1 MTEKDRKKTAG
12 RPETVAPKPFV
23 YGLFLF
29 LARIIFKLLY
39 RIRFVRDPR
48 IAKTKGPIF
57 IVGNHT
63 SYPDPLYCALAL
75 PDRRIRFVSGQE
87 VVDTKLLRPIV
98 KHFSIIEIKPFR
110 VNFSTTKE
118 IITSI
123 ADGHSVALY
132 PETQRSI
139 AGGLTPFGLATAKLI
154 KHLKVPV
161 AAVVCRGSYL
171 GWPRWGK
178 GLQPGKIEVET
189 HLLFTAQEATSM
201 PVDDIQRR
209 LVKTLNVDDYTWQTE
224 RKRPAHFLSRHRA
237 EGLSYVCHWCPSCDQ
252 PLHMRSHRNRLFCS
266 SCGQSFRIDATG
278 FFRASPGSP
287 APFDHPLEFALW
299 QRDRLVRAL
308 AEGDLLNSQCRLE
321 LFENIG
327 NEPDPESVK
336 RFGRLELSQDGLLFF
351 DDKGS
356 DPLRLEL
363 GQTPSL
369 YCSPGE
375 FVNLLEGELVW
386 RAYPEEE
393 GYVVLLTDYSRYI
406 WSKDNH
412 FDRYLYGD

>member
-178 GLQPGKIEVET
+178 GLQPGQAFPRKYRYRYRHLQTYRERASTWHQRHQNLSVEPSPRAFGLGYT
-189 HLLFTAQEATSM
+189 YKHLIL
-201 PVDDIQRR
+201 
-209 LVKTLNVDDYTWQTE
+209 TLNT
-224 RKRPAHFLSRHRA
+224 K
-237 EGLSYVCHWCPSCDQ
+237 
-252 PLHMRSHRNRLFCS
+252 M
-266 SCGQSFRIDATG
+266 
-278 FFRASPGSP
+278 
-287 APFDHPLEFALW
+287 
-299 QRDRLVRAL
+299 
-308 AEGDLLNSQCRLE
+308 
-321 LFENIG
+321 
-327 NEPDPESVK
+327 
-336 RFGRLELSQDGLLFF
+336 
-351 DDKGS
+351 
-356 DPLRLEL
+356 
-363 GQTPSL
+363 
-369 YCSPGE
+369 
-375 FVNLLEGELVW
+375 
-386 RAYPEEE
+386 
-393 GYVVLLTDYSRYI
+393 
-406 WSKDNH
+406 
-412 FDRYLYGD
+412 